1 MLGRKQN
8 IKNEA
13 WLEAVRTIGDTV
25 SRTEIDKLAKQ
36 TIADIKKA
44 VKGKKAAYAW
54 SAGKDSIVL
63 GKLCE
68 AAGLIIPLSACVTS
82 NIRRSCNG

>member
-44 VKGKKAAYAW
+44 VKIGRAH
-54 SAGKDSIVL
+54 V
-63 GKLCE
+63 
-68 AAGLIIPLSACVTS
+68 
-82 NIRRSCNG
+82 